1 MDLVLLSFWLELVV
15 PVWDCTEIVNSYL
28 AGWTCEELCSVGPKW
43 KRVLSCNF
51 TPTLSLSLSLS
62 LRSPADVRTPLIST
76 LAPLPCIVVS
86 TPPPQLSRPAEGL
99 FENEQTGEEN
109 RQRRGKTK
117 TNQQTKKNKQ
127 KKHTK
132 TRVDFRFLPLAAVRR
147 SCVPFI
153 LFHFIFALPV
163 VRSQSDSSSQPSPPC
178 PFGSFFSYC
187 LIWIS
192 FRFFALFFACV
203 CEPLAQDEWKEKS
216 TVVTFAFFFL
226 WISRCDGSGA
236 IISLTRNR
244 FFFCRRQK
252 RNRQAESVQFFFIYN
267 IRPSKKKNGVP
278 PWRLNPKWR
287 HSVISAQLISAKK
300 LD

>member
-117 TNQQTKKNKQ
+117 TNQQTKKKQ
-127 KKHTK
+127 TKKTHEDSRGFLFSS
-132 TRVDFRFLPLAAVRR
+132 TRCCPSQLRSFYFISFYFCPSRRPFPVGFFLPAVPTL
-147 SCVPFI
+147 SI
-153 LFHFIFALPV
+153 
-163 VRSQSDSSSQPSPPC
+163 
-178 PFGSFFSYC
+178 
-187 LIWIS
+187 
-192 FRFFALFFACV
+192 RFFFFVLFDLDFVSFLRTFFCV
-203 CEPLAQDEWKEKS
+203 CVRASCARRVKRKVDCRH
-216 TVVTFAFFFL
+216 VRIFFL

-244 FFFCRRQK
+244 FFFL
-252 RNRQAESVQFFFIYN
+252 S
-267 IRPSKKKNGVP
+267 PSKAQSPSRKCPIFFHLQHPPVKKKKTEYLRGVST
-278 PWRLNPKWR
+278 RNDD
-287 HSVISAQLISAKK
+287 IQ
-300 LD
+300 